1 MKLKERFFF
10 FLLSSF
16 NLSPNEI
23 QTKLATLKERV
34 IMFATET
41 KERKRQ
47 GLKGKIYSKRGLK
60 GTRSFSE

>member
-1 MKLKERFFF
+1 LKERFFFFF

-16 NLSPNEI
+16 NLFPNEI

-41 KERKRQ
+41 KERKIQ